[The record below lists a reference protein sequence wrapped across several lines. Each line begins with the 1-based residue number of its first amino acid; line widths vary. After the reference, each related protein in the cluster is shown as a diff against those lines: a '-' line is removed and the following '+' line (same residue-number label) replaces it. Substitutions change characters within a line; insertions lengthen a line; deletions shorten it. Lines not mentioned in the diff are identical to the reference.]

1 MKWVIVF
8 CLIFSGCAKE
18 IKGPPQLLEFVER
31 FKTEALLRNV
41 PADVQ
46 LTLEFAD
53 LDKPIAGIIV
63 RPGNTLFGLCDH
75 DSNLIQINQ
84 RTFPDLNKVA
94 QEILLFHEL
103 GHCIYGL
110 PHNTKGWSIMGDGS
124 ISQVRYYMSNR
135 AEELDELF
143 EDARGKI

>member
-103 GHCIYGL
+103 GHCVYGL
-110 PHNTKGWSIMGDGS
+110 PHNPKELTIMS
-124 ISQVRYYMSNR
+124 AHSLSQVSYYVTHR
-135 AEELDELF
+135 ASELDELF